1 VSTDY
6 RIEFEKDTTIDEL
19 LSSTDLIELESKHA
33 DDQSMFV
40 SMECLDGEGV
50 WFHFDNRIITGFTR
64 YGANYEAADDI
75 ADTIRNTLGVA
86 VISEH
91 EDDYYTAEDRFWFM
105 CENLVEFFKDYF
117 EVRKQA
123 QEIHDHCMNARF
135 LLEEGV
141 QLNGHFE
148 SEWNDTDVARC
159 GSYQSVED
167 NETYFFELLN
177 PGE

>member
-1 VSTDY
+1 
-6 RIEFEKDTTIDEL
+6 
-19 LSSTDLIELESKHA
+19 
-33 DDQSMFV
+33 
-40 SMECLDGEGV
+40 
-50 WFHFDNRIITGFTR
+50 
-64 YGANYEAADDI
+64 
-75 ADTIRNTLGVA
+75 
-86 VISEH
+86 
-91 EDDYYTAEDRFWFM
+91 M

>member
-1 VSTDY
+1 
-6 RIEFEKDTTIDEL
+6 
-19 LSSTDLIELESKHA
+19 
-33 DDQSMFV
+33 
-40 SMECLDGEGV
+40 
-50 WFHFDNRIITGFTR
+50 
-64 YGANYEAADDI
+64 
-75 ADTIRNTLGVA
+75 
-86 VISEH
+86 
-91 EDDYYTAEDRFWFM
+91 
-105 CENLVEFFKDYF
+105 
-117 EVRKQA
+117 
-123 QEIHDHCMNARF
+123 MNARF